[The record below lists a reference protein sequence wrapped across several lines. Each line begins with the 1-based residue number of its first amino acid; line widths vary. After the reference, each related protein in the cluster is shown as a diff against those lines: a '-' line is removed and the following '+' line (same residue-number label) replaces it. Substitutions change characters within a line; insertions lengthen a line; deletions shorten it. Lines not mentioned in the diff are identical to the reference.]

1 MLYTVHT
8 NFTAIDKETGLIRLY
23 CQTDKIEAPD
33 KDTAKM
39 SAWLKIQND
48 KNNEFVTFEGSNARL
63 SHRK

>member
-8 NFTAIDKETGLIRLY
+8 SFTARDKETGLIRRY

-48 KNNEFVTFEGSNARL
+48 KNNEAVTLDGASARL
-63 SHRK
+63 SKRK

>member
-8 NFTAIDKETGLIRLY
+8 NFTARDKETGFIRLY
-23 CQTDKIEAPD
+23 SRTDKIKTPD

-39 SAWLKIQND
+39 TAWLKIQND
-48 KNNEFVTFEGSNARL
+48 KNNEFVAFEGSNARL

>member
-8 NFTAIDKETGLIRLY
+8 NFTARDKETGFIRRY
-23 CQTDKIEAPD
+23 SKTDKIEAPD

-63 SHRK
+63 SNRK

>member
-8 NFTAIDKETGLIRLY
+8 SFTARDKETGFIRRY

-33 KDTAKM
+33 KETAKM

-48 KNNEFVTFEGSNARL
+48 KDNEFVTFDGSSARL

>member
-1 MLYTVHT
+1 MLYTVRT
-8 NFTAIDKETGLIRLY
+8 SVSARDKETGLIRRY
-23 CQTDKIEAPD
+23 CQSDKIEAPD

-63 SHRK
+63 SNRK

>member
-8 NFTAIDKETGLIRLY
+8 SFTTRDKETGFIRRY

-33 KDTAKM
+33 KETAKM

-48 KNNEFVTFEGSNARL
+48 KDNEFATFDGSSARL

>member
-8 NFTAIDKETGLIRLY
+8 SFTARDKETGFIRRY

-33 KDTAKM
+33 KETAKM

-48 KNNEFVTFEGSNARL
+48 KDNEFVTFDGSRARM

>member
-8 NFTAIDKETGLIRLY
+8 SYTKRDEETGFIRRF

-33 KDTAKM
+33 KETAKM
-39 SAWLKIQND
+39 DAWLKIAND
-48 KNNEFVTFEGSNARL
+48 KNNKFITFEGSNARA

>member
-8 NFTAIDKETGLIRLY
+8 NFTARDKETGFIRRY
-23 CQTDKIEAPD
+23 CRTDKIEAPD

-39 SAWLKIQND
+39 SALLKIKND

-63 SHRK
+63 SNRK

>member
-8 NFTAIDKETGLIRLY
+8 SFTARDKQTGLIRRY

-39 SAWLKIQND
+39 SAWLKIKND
-48 KNNEFVTFEGSNARL
+48 KNNEFVTFDGSNARL
-63 SHRK
+63 SNRK

>member
-8 NFTAIDKETGLIRLY
+8 SFTARDKETGLIRRY

-39 SAWLKIQND
+39 SAWLKIKND

-63 SHRK
+63 SNRK

>member
-8 NFTAIDKETGLIRLY
+8 SYTARDKETGLIRRY

-48 KNNEFVTFEGSNARL
+48 KNNEAVTFDGANARL
-63 SHRK
+63 SKRK